1 MKKVGIWIFGLLI
14 IVLLAKQFFASKKET
29 AMIEDDIYPIGFSDE
44 VETILTNKGFNVKLK
59 NEFKFFNLS
68 GTCNDTACLA
78 QNITWR
84 DSLFKKA
91 NSNIIILK
99 ANISGKVSKWKLP
112 TIPSIY
118 Q

>member
-29 AMIEDDIYPIGFSDE
+29 ALIEDDIYPIGFSDE
-44 VETILTNKGFNVKLK
+44 VETILTNRGFNVKLK

-78 QNITWR
+78 Q
-84 DSLFKKA
+84 
-91 NSNIIILK
+91 ILPGETAFLK
-99 ANISGKVSKWKLP
+99 RP
-112 TIPSIY
+112 IPI
-118 Q
+118 